1 MTGFVSRNF
10 FLFGFRE
17 SKKERE
23 RECER
28 ERVREIE
35 SVVSL
40 IIFNLSYKH
49 AMRKYLAEF

>member
-10 FLFGFRE
+10 FLCLVL
-17 SKKERE
+17 ERA
-23 RECER
+23 RKR

-40 IIFNLSYKH
+40 KIFNLSYKH
-49 AMRKYLAEF
+49 AMRKYLAEFEVPS